1 MQRKSVPVG
10 ELQFGMYIAEL
21 DRPWTDT
28 PFMFQGF
35 ALRTGQ
41 QLEALRK
48 YCRHVFIDVARSEHA
63 PAAGSRVA
71 QQSAPSSAA
80 AFGIHGNA
88 GYAAQ
93 ADLEHEIALAS
104 AVYASTLPALEQLL
118 QPLKNGSASLAGRD
132 VHNIVHELAE
142 SVIRNPD
149 ALLLL
154 SRNRD
159 TSAPAHA
166 RALQVSV
173 AMMAF
178 GRFLQREGDEILLLG
193 LLGLLQDVGLCR
205 LPPAALLARRENPN
219 AEESELMKKHVE
231 LSAHILGL
239 ASGLPPRL
247 ASLALLHHERQDG
260 GGYPRGLRG
269 YQIGLL
275 GSMAAICD
283 AYDSLLAPPPHGAGH
298 SPSAAVK
305 LLLQGRGTAFHGP
318 LLEQFIRWLGAFPVG
333 AAVELDS
340 GETGIVVAENVLQR
354 LKPKVRV
361 LADRA
366 GRPLRPR
373 RTVDLAVDPG
383 LRIRRTLEEGKL
395 AFDARR
401 LF

>member
-1 MQRKSVPVG
+1 MRRKSVPVG

-21 DRPWTDT
+21 DRPWTET

-48 YCRHVFIDVARSEHA
+48 YCRHVFIDLARSDSA
-63 PAAGSRVA
+63 PAVVSRLA
-71 QQSAPSSAA
+71 QQAAPSSAA

-93 ADLEHEIALAS
+93 SDLEREIDLVS
-104 AVYASTLPALEQLL
+104 AVYASALPALEQLL
-118 QPLKNGSASLAGRD
+118 LPLESGSASLAGRD
-132 VHNIVHELAE
+132 VQQIVHELAE

-154 SRNRD
+154 SRHRD
-159 TSAPAHA
+159 ARARAHA
-166 RALQVSV
+166 RAVQVSV
-173 AMMAF
+173 TMMAF

-193 LLGLLQDVGLCR
+193 LLGLLQDVGLSR
-205 LPPAALLARRENPN
+205 LPAALLARP
-219 AEESELMKKHVE
+219 AKPGSEESELMKKHVE
-231 LSAHILGL
+231 LSAHILGFT
-239 ASGLPPRL
+239 SGLPPRL

-283 AYDSLLAPPPHGAGH
+283 AYDALLAAPPCGAGH
-298 SPSAAVK
+298 SPSTAVK
-305 LLLQGRGTAFHGP
+305 LLLQERGTALHGP

-340 GETGIVVAENVLQR
+340 GELGVVVGENMLQR

-361 LADRA
+361 IADRA
-366 GRPLRPR
+366 GRPLRAR
-373 RTVDLAVDPG
+373 RTVDLAVDSG
-383 LRIRRTLEEGKL
+383 VRIRRTLEEGKL